1 METITITG
9 AALSVEEL
17 LAIVDGAPA
26 ELGPE
31 ARAKIEASHA
41 VIEAALAGREPIYG
55 LTTQVGHGKDEL
67 LTEEQLGQQ
76 QRRLVMTHSG
86 GLGAPLPSKIVRA
99 ALAARLNGIAR
110 GGSGASLAAADV
122 LVAMVNSG
130 VHPLVSETAS
140 VGAGDIG
147 QMASIAQVAIGVGRA
162 EYLGE
167 ALPGGEALARAG
179 ITPLE
184 LGAKDGL
191 ALISANAVSIG
202 HGALVVDHAT
212 RVAEIADVAAALSI
226 EATGSN
232 LSIIEPAVAEAKPF
246 PGQIA
251 AASHLREV
259 LSGSYLLRPGAARSV
274 QDALSFRV
282 VPQVHGAMREFIA
295 FCHRAVEIELNS
307 ASDNPLVSVEG
318 RAVLSNGNFQPVVL
332 AVAFDALRVAIAHA
346 GQLSER
352 RLSHLWDAIFAQMAV
367 SVPPTGAVPHALFG
381 LQLRYPAAA
390 AFSELKQL
398 AAPATLDTPPL
409 DMSVEDH
416 GTAAPLGV
424 RKSERALELLEDLL
438 AVERMLAHDLLS
450 VLPSKPVLG
459 AGTSRALR
467 EVEDAIA
474 ASEPYPED
482 VHRALRAGL
491 RCRARSR

>member
-1 METITITG
+1 MTITVTG
-9 AALSVEEL
+9 AALSIEEL
-17 LAIVDGAPA
+17 LAVVDGAPL
-26 ELGPE
+26 ELGSE
-31 ARAKIEASHA
+31 ALAKIEASHA
-41 VIEAALAGREPIYG
+41 VIEAALAGREAIYG
-55 LTTQVGHGKDEL
+55 MTTQVGHGKDQL
-67 LTEEQLGQQ
+67 LTEEQLSQQ
-76 QRRLVMTHSG
+76 QRMLVVTHSG
-86 GLGAPLPSKIVRA
+86 GLGAPLPTRVVRA
-99 ALAARLNGIAR
+99 ALVARLNGIAR
-110 GGSGASLAAADV
+110 GGSGASVAAADV
-122 LVAMVNSG
+122 LVAMVNAG
-130 VHPLVSETAS
+130 VHPLVPETAS

-147 QMASIAQVAIGVGRA
+147 QMAGMAQVAIGMGRA
-162 EYLGE
+162 EYRGE
-167 ALPGGEALARAG
+167 ALPGSEALARAG
-179 ITPLE
+179 IAPLE

-202 HGALVVDHAT
+202 HGALVVHDAA
-212 RVAEIADVAAALSI
+212 RVAEAADVSAALSL

-259 LSGSYLLRPGAARSV
+259 LSGSYLHGPDGARSV

-282 VPQVHGAMREFIA
+282 VPQVHGALREFIA
-295 FCHRAVEIELNS
+295 FCRRAVEIELNS
-307 ASDNPLVSVEG
+307 ASDNPLVSIEE
-318 RAVLSNGNFQPVVL
+318 RAVFSNGNFQPVVL
-332 AVAFDALRVAIAHA
+332 AVAFDALRVAIAHV

-352 RLSHLWDAIFAQMAV
+352 RLSHLWDAIFRLMAAAE
-367 SVPPTGAVPHALFG
+367 SPPVAEPQAFYG

-438 AVERMLAHDLLS
+438 AVERMLSRDLLS
-450 VLPSKPVLG
+450 MLASRPVLG
-459 AGTSRALR
+459 AGTSAALR

-482 VHRALRAGL
+482 VHRALRARTFG
-491 RCRARSR
+491 SG

>member
-1 METITITG
+1 MEKVTITG
-9 AALSVEEL
+9 AALSSHEL
-17 LAIVDGAPA
+17 LAVVDGASL

-31 ARAKIEASHA
+31 ARAKIESSHA
-41 VIEAALAGREPIYG
+41 VIEAALAGREAVYG

-67 LTEEQLGQQ
+67 LTEEQLGRQ
-76 QRRLVMTHSG
+76 QRMLVMTHSG
-86 GLGAPLPSKIVRA
+86 GLGAPLPTRVVRA
-99 ALAARLNGIAR
+99 ALTARVNGIAR
-110 GGSGASLAAADV
+110 GGSGASRTAADV
-122 LVAMVNSG
+122 LVAMVNAG
-130 VHPLVSETAS
+130 VHPLVPETAS

-147 QMASIAQVAIGVGRA
+147 QMAGMAQVAIGAGRA
-162 EYLGE
+162 EYRGE
-167 ALPGGEALARAG
+167 ALSGDEALARAG
-179 ITPLE
+179 IAPLE

-191 ALISANAVSIG
+191 ALISANAVWIG

-212 RVAEIADVAAALSI
+212 RVAEIADVAAALSM
-226 EATGSN
+226 EASGSN

-251 AASHLREV
+251 AASHLREA
-259 LSGSYLLRPGAARSV
+259 LSGSYLFGPDAARSV

-282 VPQVHGAMREFIA
+282 VPQAHGALREFIA

-307 ASDNPLVSVEG
+307 ASDNPLVSAEE
-318 RAVLSNGNFQPVVL
+318 RAVFSNGNFQPVVL
-332 AVAFDALRVAIAHA
+332 AVAFDAVRVTIAHV

-352 RLSHLWDAIFAQMAV
+352 RLSHLWDAIFAQMAAAGPI
-367 SVPPTGAVPHALFG
+367 SETEPQALFG

-416 GTAAPLGV
+416 GTAAPLSV
-424 RKSERALELLEDLL
+424 RNTERALELLEDLL

-450 VLPSKPVLG
+450 MRPSNPALG
-459 AGTSRALR
+459 AGTSAALA

-482 VHRALRAGL
+482 VHRTL
-491 RCRARSR
+491 RARSRSR

>member
-1 METITITG
+1 METVTITG
-9 AALSVEEL
+9 AALSIDEL
-17 LAIVDGAPA
+17 LAVADGARL
-26 ELGPE
+26 ELGSE
-31 ARAKIEASHA
+31 ARARIEASHA
-41 VIEAALAGREPIYG
+41 VIEAALADREAVYG

-67 LTEEQLGQQ
+67 LTEEQLGRQ
-76 QRRLVMTHSG
+76 QRMLVMTHSG
-86 GLGAPLPSKIVRA
+86 GFGAPLPTRIVRA
-99 ALAARLNGIAR
+99 ALAARVNGIAR
-110 GGSGASLAAADV
+110 GGSGASMAAADV
-122 LVAMVNSG
+122 LVAMVNAG
-130 VHPLVSETAS
+130 VHPLVPETAS

-147 QMASIAQVAIGVGRA
+147 QMAGMAQVAIGLGRA
-162 EYLGE
+162 EYRGDT
-167 ALPGGEALARAG
+167 LPGGEALARAG
-179 ITPLE
+179 IAPLE

-191 ALISANAVSIG
+191 ALISANTVSIG

-212 RVAEIADVAAALSI
+212 RAAEIADVAAALSM

-232 LSIIEPAVAEAKPF
+232 LSIIQPAVAEAKPF

-259 LSGSYLLRPGAARSV
+259 LSGSYLLGPDAARSV

-282 VPQVHGAMREFIA
+282 VPQAHGALREFIA
-295 FCHRAVEIELNS
+295 FCERAVEIELNS
-307 ASDNPLVSVEG
+307 ASDNPLVSSEE

-332 AVAFDALRVAIAHA
+332 AVAFDAVRVAIAHV

-352 RLSHLWDAIFAQMAV
+352 RLTHLWDAIFAQMAA
-367 SVPPTGAVPHALFG
+367 SGLLSEDEPPSLFG

-390 AFSELKQL
+390 AFSELKQF

-416 GTAAPLGV
+416 GTAAPLSV
-424 RKSERALELLEDLL
+424 RNTERALELLEDLL

-450 VLPSKPVLG
+450 LLPSKPRLG
-459 AGTSRALR
+459 EGTSTAFQD
-467 EVEDAIA
+467 VEDAIA

-482 VHRALRAGL
+482 VHRALRA
-491 RCRARSR
+491 

>member
-9 AALSVEEL
+9 APLSIEEL
-17 LAIVDGAPA
+17 LAVVDGAPV
-26 ELGPE
+26 ELGSG

-41 VIEAALAGREPIYG
+41 VIEAALAGREAVYG

-76 QRRLVMTHSG
+76 QRTLVMTHSG
-86 GLGAPLPSKIVRA
+86 GLGAPLQTRIVRA
-99 ALAARLNGIAR
+99 ALIARLNGIAR
-110 GGSGASLAAADV
+110 GGSGASMAAAEI
-122 LVAMVNSG
+122 LGAMLNAG
-130 VHPLVSETAS
+130 VHPLVPETAS

-147 QMASIAQVAIGVGRA
+147 QMASMAQVAIGVGRA
-162 EYLGE
+162 EYRGE
-167 ALPGGEALARAG
+167 TLPGGEALACAG
-179 ITPLE
+179 IAPLA

-202 HGALVVDHAT
+202 HGALVVHRAA
-212 RVAEIADVAAALSI
+212 RVAEAADVAAALSM
-226 EATGSN
+226 EATRSN

-259 LSGSYLLRPGAARSV
+259 LSGSYLLEPGAARSV

-282 VPQVHGAMREFIA
+282 VPQAHGAMREFIA
-295 FCHRAVEIELNS
+295 FCRRAVEIELNS
-307 ASDNPLVSVEG
+307 ASDNPLVSVEE

-332 AVAFDALRVAIAHA
+332 AVAFDALRVALAHV

-352 RLSHLWDAIFAQMAV
+352 RLSHLWSAFFEQMAV
-367 SVPPTGAVPHALFG
+367 AGSQPVGEPPALFG
-381 LQLRYPAAA
+381 LRARYPAAA

-398 AAPATLDTPPL
+398 AAPATLDTPPQ

-416 GTAAPLGV
+416 GTAAPLSV
-424 RKSERALELLEDLL
+424 RNTERALELLEDLL
-438 AVERMLAHDLLS
+438 AVERMLAHDVLS
-450 VLPSKPVLG
+450 LLPSRPALG
-459 AGTSRALR
+459 AGTRAALQ

-482 VHRALRAGL
+482 VHRALRV
-491 RCRARSR
+491 

>member
-1 METITITG
+1 MGTVTITG
-9 AALSVEEL
+9 APLSIPEL
-17 LAIVDGAPA
+17 LAVVDGAPL
-26 ELGPE
+26 ELSEE
-31 ARAKIEASHA
+31 ARAKIQASHA
-41 VIEAALAGREPIYG
+41 VVEAALAGRDAVYG

-67 LTEEQLGQQ
+67 LTEEQLGRQ
-76 QRRLVMTHSG
+76 QRMLVMTHSG
-86 GLGAPLPSKIVRA
+86 GLGAPLPTRIVRA
-99 ALAARLNGIAR
+99 ALTARLNGIAR
-110 GGSGASLAAADV
+110 GGSGASMAAADV
-122 LVAMVNSG
+122 LVAMVNAG
-130 VHPLVSETAS
+130 VHPLVPETAS

-147 QMASIAQVAIGVGRA
+147 QMAGMAQVAIGVGRA
-162 EYLGE
+162 EYRGA
-167 ALPGGEALARAG
+167 ALQGGDALARAG

-202 HGALVVDHAT
+202 HGALVVDQAI
-212 RVAEIADVAAALSI
+212 RVADAADVTAALSM

-259 LSGSYLLRPGAARSV
+259 LAGSYLLGPDAARSV

-282 VPQVHGAMREFIA
+282 VPQVHGALRELVA
-295 FCHRAVEIELNS
+295 FCERAVEIELNS
-307 ASDNPLVSVEG
+307 ASDNPLVSVEK

-332 AVAFDALRVAIAHA
+332 AVAFDALRVAIAHV

-352 RLSHLWDAIFAQMAV
+352 RLSHLWDAIFGRMATAGGP
-367 SVPPTGAVPHALFG
+367 SRDEPEALFG

-390 AFSELKQL
+390 MFSELKQL

-416 GTAAPLGV
+416 GTAAPLSV
-424 RKSERALELLEDLL
+424 RNTERALELLQDLL
-438 AVERMLAHDLLS
+438 AVERMLAHDLIS
-450 VLPSKPVLG
+450 MLPSQPVLG
-459 AGTSRALR
+459 TGTSAWLQ

-482 VHRALRAGL
+482 VHRALRAST
-491 RCRARSR
+491 RVR

>member
-1 METITITG
+1 MGTITITG
-9 AALSVEEL
+9 APLSIPEL
-17 LAIVDGAPA
+17 LAVVDGTTL
-26 ELGPE
+26 ELSEE
-31 ARAKIEASHA
+31 ARVKIEASHA
-41 VIEAALAGREPIYG
+41 VIEAALAGREPVYG

-67 LTEEQLGQQ
+67 LTEEQLGRQ
-76 QRRLVMTHSG
+76 QRWLVMTHSG
-86 GLGAPLPSKIVRA
+86 GLGAPLPTSVVRA
-99 ALAARLNGIAR
+99 ALAARVNGIAR
-110 GGSGASLAAADV
+110 GGSGASLAAAEV
-122 LVAMVNSG
+122 LVSMVNAG
-130 VHPLVSETAS
+130 VHPLVPETSS

-147 QMASIAQVAIGVGRA
+147 QLAGMAQVAIGVGRA
-162 EYLGE
+162 EYQGE

-179 ITPLE
+179 IAPLE

-202 HGALVVDHAT
+202 HGALVVDRAT
-212 RVAEIADVAAALSI
+212 RVAEIAGISAAVSM

-232 LSIIEPAVAEAKPF
+232 LSILEPAVAEAKPF

-259 LSGSYLLRPGAARSV
+259 LSGSYLHDPDTARSV

-282 VPQVHGAMREFIA
+282 VPQVHGALRELIA

-307 ASDNPLVSVEG
+307 ASDNPLVSAAE
-318 RAVLSNGNFQPVVL
+318 RTVLSNGNFQPVVL
-332 AVAFDALRVAIAHA
+332 AVAFDALRVAIAHV

-352 RLSHLWDAIFAQMAV
+352 RLSHLWDAIFRRMAATEPLSESEPQV
-367 SVPPTGAVPHALFG
+367 LFG

-390 AFSELKQL
+390 VFSELKQL

-416 GTAAPLGV
+416 GTAAPLSV
-424 RKSERALELLEDLL
+424 RNTERALELLEDLL
-438 AVERMLAHDLLS
+438 AVERILAHDLIS
-450 VLPSKPVLG
+450 MLPSMPVLG
-459 AGTSRALR
+459 AGTSAALR

-482 VHRALRAGL
+482 VHRALRAS
-491 RCRARSR
+491 ARGR

>member
-1 METITITG
+1 MKAITITG
-9 AALSVEEL
+9 AALGSDEL
-17 LAIVDGAPA
+17 LAVVDGAPL
-26 ELGPE
+26 ELGSE

-41 VIEAALAGREPIYG
+41 VIEAALAGREAVYG
-55 LTTQVGHGKDEL
+55 LTTHVGHGKDEL
-67 LTEEQLGQQ
+67 LTEEQLGLQ
-76 QRRLVMTHSG
+76 QRMLVMTHSG
-86 GLGAPLPSKIVRA
+86 GLGAPLPTRVVRA
-99 ALAARLNGIAR
+99 ALIARLNGIAR
-110 GGSGASLAAADV
+110 GGSGASMAAADV
-122 LVAMVNSG
+122 LVAMVNAG
-130 VHPLVSETAS
+130 VHPLVPETAS

-147 QMASIAQVAIGVGRA
+147 QMAGMAQVAIGVGRA
-162 EYLGE
+162 EYRGE

-202 HGALVVDHAT
+202 HGALVVERAAH
-212 RVAEIADVAAALSI
+212 VAEAADVTAALSM

-251 AASHLREV
+251 AASHLRKV
-259 LSGSYLLRPGAARSV
+259 LSGSYLLGPDDARSV

-282 VPQVHGAMREFIA
+282 VPQAHGALREFIA

-307 ASDNPLVSVEG
+307 ASDNPLVSAEE
-318 RAVLSNGNFQPVVL
+318 RTVLSNGNFQPVVL
-332 AVAFDALRVAIAHA
+332 AVAFDALRVAVAHV

-352 RLSHLWDAIFAQMAV
+352 RLSHLWDATFAQMAEPV
-367 SVPPTGAVPHALFG
+367 SETEPQALFG

-416 GTAAPLGV
+416 GTAAPLSV
-424 RKSERALELLEDLL
+424 RNTERALALLEDLL
-438 AVERMLAHDLLS
+438 GVERMLAHDLLS
-450 VLPSKPVLG
+450 MLPSRPALG
-459 AGTSRALR
+459 VGTSAALE
-467 EVEDAIA
+467 EVADAIA

-482 VHRALRAGL
+482 VHRALRA
-491 RCRARSR
+491 RSRCQGRSR

>member
-1 METITITG
+1 MQTITITG
-9 AALSVEEL
+9 GALSIDEL
-17 LAIVDGAPA
+17 LAVVDGAPL
-26 ELGPE
+26 ELGSD

-41 VIEAALAGREPIYG
+41 VIEAALGGRKAVYG

-67 LTEEQLGQQ
+67 LTEEQLGRQ
-76 QRRLVMTHSG
+76 QRMLVMTHSG
-86 GLGAPLPSKIVRA
+86 GLGAPLPTRIVRA
-99 ALAARLNGIAR
+99 ALTARVNGMAS
-110 GGSGASLAAADV
+110 GGSGASPAAVDV
-122 LVAMVNSG
+122 LVAMVNAG
-130 VHPLVSETAS
+130 VHPLVPETAS

-147 QMASIAQVAIGVGRA
+147 QMAGMAQVAIGVGRA
-162 EYLGE
+162 EYRGE
-167 ALPGGEALARAG
+167 TLSGGEALARAG
-179 ITPLE
+179 IAPLE

-191 ALISANAVSIG
+191 ALISANAVAIG
-202 HGALVVDHAT
+202 HGALVVDRAT
-212 RVAEIADVAAALSI
+212 RVAGAADVAAALSM

-259 LSGSYLLRPGAARSV
+259 LSGSYLLGPGAARSV

-282 VPQVHGAMREFIA
+282 VPQAHGALREFLA

-307 ASDNPLVSVEG
+307 ASDNPLVSGEK
-318 RAVLSNGNFQPVVL
+318 RTVLSNGNFQPVVL
-332 AVAFDALRVAIAHA
+332 AVAFDALRVAIAHV

-352 RLSHLWDAIFAQMAV
+352 RLSHLWDAIFAHMAAAG
-367 SVPPTGAVPHALFG
+367 PPSGLEPQALFG

-390 AFSELKQL
+390 LFSELKQL

-424 RKSERALELLEDLL
+424 RNTERALELLEDLL

-450 VLPSKPVLG
+450 LLPSQPGLG
-459 AGTSRALR
+459 AGTSAALR

-482 VHRALRAGL
+482 VHRALR
-491 RCRARSR
+491 R